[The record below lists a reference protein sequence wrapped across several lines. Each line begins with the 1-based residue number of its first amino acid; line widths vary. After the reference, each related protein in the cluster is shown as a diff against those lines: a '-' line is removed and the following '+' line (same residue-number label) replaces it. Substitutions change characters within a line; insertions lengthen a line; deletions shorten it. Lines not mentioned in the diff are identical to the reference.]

1 MKKGWK
7 LLCSATLATI
17 MSVGALAAG
26 CAGNIDDDTGGI
38 EVSQDQIDIIQA
50 KYDAQGAVYEY
61 TGDPVTLTM
70 SHWDSDGA
78 SKERAV
84 LDVLL
89 QGFYKRYPTI
99 NVSLDI
105 ISDYETTY
113 SNNFAAGRVHDVF
126 LVSDGVFTNW
136 VKASSQT
143 MVNLDPYIA
152 ASELLDMDDMFDSV
166 VTRYQYDAATGLTG
180 QGSQMTM
187 PRDISAHVMYYNKD
201 MFEEAGVEL
210 PPSDRIMTMDEAT
223 EMWTQLTRDLN
234 GDGTP
239 DVYGVAGLNMEG
251 LVWSAGG
258 DFVND
263 ERTGFPTEQSDLD
276 ALEKA
281 YKYLQDAYYTFN
293 DGKGIAPDAS
303 MNMTGDATTLFA
315 QEMVATVIAGS
326 WELATIQGNSF
337 DWDIAYVPAFEAAP
351 TKNAW
356 SGSVSYAI
364 YSGIAPEK
372 LEAAWKLVEYIGSP
386 EGQEI
391 LSATGFQ
398 FPIYESI
405 ASSEEYLATYENSKP
420 SNYEVFLKSAAEQPA
435 GTWMYNQSNQW
446 KELSYDTLTA
456 NLLDSDQGAR
466 WTVERFLDECRKVV
480 DQYI

>member
-180 QGSQMTM
+180 
-187 PRDISAHVMYYNKD
+187 R
-201 MFEEAGVEL
+201 
-210 PPSDRIMTMDEAT
+210 
-223 EMWTQLTRDLN
+223 
-234 GDGTP
+234 
-239 DVYGVAGLNMEG
+239 
-251 LVWSAGG
+251 
-258 DFVND
+258 
-263 ERTGFPTEQSDLD
+263 
-276 ALEKA
+276 
-281 YKYLQDAYYTFN
+281 
-293 DGKGIAPDAS
+293 
-303 MNMTGDATTLFA
+303 
-315 QEMVATVIAGS
+315 
-326 WELATIQGNSF
+326 
-337 DWDIAYVPAFEAAP
+337 AA
-351 TKNAW
+351 
-356 SGSVSYAI
+356 
-364 YSGIAPEK
+364 
-372 LEAAWKLVEYIGSP
+372 
-386 EGQEI
+386 
-391 LSATGFQ
+391 
-398 FPIYESI
+398 
-405 ASSEEYLATYENSKP
+405 
-420 SNYEVFLKSAAEQPA
+420 
-435 GTWMYNQSNQW
+435 
-446 KELSYDTLTA
+446 
-456 NLLDSDQGAR
+456 R
-466 WTVERFLDECRKVV
+466 
-480 DQYI
+480 